1 MAKEERKMERIR
13 GEENYCSIEN
23 KNKTTTGNE
32 NTNKVSLESEVMFF
46 ENLVWMTS
54 AEAAKYLRKSYGALR
69 VMVCRGYIRPRKFR
83 RRWYF
88 KRYELD
94 QLIENSI

>member
-1 MAKEERKMERIR
+1 MGNKNEKENKNEA
-13 GEENYCSIEN
+13 EN
-23 KNKTTTGNE
+23 KNKTTSGNE
-32 NTNKVSLESEVMFF
+32 KTNQVSSESEVMFF

-54 AEAAKYLRKSYGALR
+54 VEAAKYLRKSYGALR
-69 VMVCRGYIRPRKFR
+69 VMVCRGYIVPRRFKR
-83 RRWYF
+83 RLYF